1 MNQCKCKCQSRSGC
15 SRARESE
22 IMYMVAA
29 VCVFNTHTGMT
40 LRDFANLIYDGKS
53 PLPLQREINHIADY
67 LRDKPVSFILRRP
80 LPAFTRDAV
89 TAVVRIADVS
99 DIAEP

>member
-1 MNQCKCKCQSRSGC
+1 MNQCESYPGR

-22 IMYMVAA
+22 IIYMVAA
-29 VCVFNTHTGMT
+29 VCMFNTHTGMT
-40 LRDFANLIYDGKS
+40 LREFADLIYDDES
-53 PLPLQREINHIADY
+53 PLPLQREINHVADY
-67 LRDKPVSFILRRP
+67 LRDKPVSFIVRRP
-80 LPAFTRDAV
+80 LPAFTREAV

>member
-1 MNQCKCKCQSRSGC
+1 MSQSQTSG

-22 IMYMVAA
+22 IIYMVAA
-29 VCVFNTHTGMT
+29 VCMFNTHTGMT
-40 LRDFANLIYDGKS
+40 LREFADLIYDDES
-53 PLPLQREINHIADY
+53 PLPLQREINHVADY
-67 LRDKPVSFILRRP
+67 LRDKPVSFIVRRP
-80 LPAFTRDAV
+80 LPAFTREAV